1 MILSDANKSTIIFS
15 KYILLIKKMVNNTL
29 HFADLGE
36 VGEGGFFGAD
46 SHDLWRPHNKAFL
59 LAGDHVWILLSH
71 YVKHSLQ
78 QLTNTMSILHKKQS
92 LNKSFLTIL
101 LLYYT
106 HLTASFPETW
116 VSRYQKGITSLD
128 LNKVRD
134 NGVLGWQW
142 HQLDHMQ
149 TVCTSLQTDNHTNT
163 SSLNFYMPHALP
175 DTQPTVSKH

>member
-1 MILSDANKSTIIFS
+1 
-15 KYILLIKKMVNNTL
+15 MVNNTL

-78 QLTNTMSILHKKQS
+78 QLTNTTSILHKKQS
-92 LNKSFLTIL
+92 LTKSFLTIL

-134 NGVLGWQW
+134 DGVLGWQW

-163 SSLNFYMPHALP
+163 SSLNFYMPDALP